1 MEGTSHEVR
10 VYCKGAPDFF
20 LMDNSDS
27 NDMTYPELSSVQTAD
42 GVYDLND
49 EAEVPSELGQGTD
62 TMLNIY
68 KRTVKYMAT

>member
-1 MEGTSHEVR
+1 
-10 VYCKGAPDFF
+10 
-20 LMDNSDS
+20 MDNSDS